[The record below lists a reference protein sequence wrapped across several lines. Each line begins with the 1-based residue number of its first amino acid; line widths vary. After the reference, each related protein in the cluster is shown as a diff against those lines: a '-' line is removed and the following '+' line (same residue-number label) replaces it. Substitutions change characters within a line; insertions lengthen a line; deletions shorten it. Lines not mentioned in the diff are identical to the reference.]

1 MWGLCG
7 ASCEVHYSAS
17 KAAVIGFTKALA
29 KEVAPSSIN
38 VNCVAPGLIS
48 TKMNSN
54 INSDDLKA
62 FIDEIPLM
70 REGSAKDVANA
81 VYFLCS
87 SDSDY
92 ITGQVISV
100 DGGMII

>member
-1 MWGLCG
+1 
-7 ASCEVHYSAS
+7 
-17 KAAVIGFTKALA
+17 
-29 KEVAPSSIN
+29 
-38 VNCVAPGLIS
+38 
-48 TKMNSN
+48 MNSN

-70 REGSAKDVANA
+70 REGSVKDVANA